1 MRALSLDPRLTLS
14 RSFDLL
20 VRRQIARLEQPGLQC
35 VDLVFDELQRMALQ
49 CETTELTRFPELRDR
64 VVDVVNSMLRSC
76 IGPTQQ
82 MISNLIKIELAH
94 INTSHP
100 DFIGGSRAVAQ
111 LMDRV
116 PDDTRPP
123 MVSETVPVA
132 AVSEPPSGP
141 PGRRPSGAAGRDTA
155 STNPFAGFFG
165 GKKKDG
171 AQGDEVVT
179 LPQVPETMRRVGA
192 SPSERERIE
201 TEIIKSLISS
211 YFDIVR
217 KNWMDL
223 VPKACM
229 HFMVKHAKEN
239 MQTELVSK
247 LYKEDLLS
255 EVMRETPEVA
265 QRRQEIQEMR
275 TLLHRALEIVNEVG
289 GRRARARSTASSIS
303 RALLIRAP
311 GSQVKDSRDLKA

>member
-1 MRALSLDPRLTLS
+1 
-14 RSFDLL
+14 
-20 VRRQIARLEQPGLQC
+20 
-35 VDLVFDELQRMALQ
+35 
-49 CETTELTRFPELRDR
+49 
-64 VVDVVNSMLRSC
+64 
-76 IGPTQQ
+76 

-165 GKKKDG
+165 GGKKKDG

-239 MQTELVSK
+239 MQNELVSK

-275 TLLHRALEIVNEVG
+275 TLLHRALEIVNEV
-289 GRRARARSTASSIS
+289 RTRALSTPPSRSCSVISRARSAGQGQPRSQGLSRERDPGTHEKGAPAGS
-303 RALLIRAP
+303 RASGRGDAP
-311 GSQVKDSRDLKA
+311 GPRGDGPRTPACKLVSTYRINETSARAYTRTWYMY